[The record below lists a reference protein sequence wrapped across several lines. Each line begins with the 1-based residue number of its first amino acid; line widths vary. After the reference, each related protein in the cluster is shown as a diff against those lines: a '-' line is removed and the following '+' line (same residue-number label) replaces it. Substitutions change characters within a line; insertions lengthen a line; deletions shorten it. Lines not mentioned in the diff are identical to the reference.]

1 MSNSFDDEPKSG
13 GLIDENFFLG
23 IIIIVIFILGYSI
36 IFNYYYS
43 QKNLI
48 NSQLEQMKLDNI
60 QAEEALNRVGVG
72 LDRIIN
78 AFDKCEAK
86 YGCECVITDDGMIP
100 TCGED
105 KNGNK

>member
-13 GLIDENFFLG
+13 GLISGKFFLG
-23 IIIIVIFILGYSI
+23 IIIIVMFILGYSI

-43 QKNLI
+43 QKGLMA
-48 NSQLEQMKLDNI
+48 SQLEQMKLDNI
-60 QAEEALNRVGVG
+60 QVEGALNRIGTS
-72 LDRIIN
+72 LDRIIDV
-78 AFDKCEAK
+78 FDKCEKK